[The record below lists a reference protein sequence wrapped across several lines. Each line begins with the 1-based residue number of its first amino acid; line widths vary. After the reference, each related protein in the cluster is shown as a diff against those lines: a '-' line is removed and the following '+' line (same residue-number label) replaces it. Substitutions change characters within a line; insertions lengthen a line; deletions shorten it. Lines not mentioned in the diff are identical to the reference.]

1 MRLHVQTRPNCRKY
15 YVVKFVIAENSHVFP
30 GGKLCVV
37 KHVENWRDDSAVW
50 SFFFC
55 VLVILRVG
63 IPELFCP
70 AFFGFS
76 MFFCVIHYDPL
87 WHKSCIYRIYIHVS
101 ADMNTQIASSIF
113 LPHFSMLLCLVD
125 GFIDLVFVKGL
136 RGPTGMVC
144 VVRKTSADHAVP
156 CCFHHLRAN
165 KWKQQRSKSSTFN
178 FWVSKNYWDVLT
190 FLNKR
195 GLDYV
200 RKGSSLLPKLKLS
213 DSS

>member
-1 MRLHVQTRPNCRKY
+1 MLKTDVTTVRCDH
-15 YVVKFVIAENSHVFP
+15 SS
-30 GGKLCVV
+30 
-37 KHVENWRDDSAVW
+37 SA
-50 SFFFC
+50 FLLFC
-55 VLVILRVG
+55 VWESRSCFVLRS
-63 IPELFCP
+63 LDFLC
-70 AFFGFS
+70 F
-76 MFFCVIHYDPL
+76 FFCVIHYDPL

>member
-1 MRLHVQTRPNCRKY
+1 MCCKTCWKLTWRQCGVIILLLRSCYSACGNPG
-15 YVVKFVIAENSHVFP
+15 VVLS
-30 GGKLCVV
+30 
-37 KHVENWRDDSAVW
+37 
-50 SFFFC
+50 C
-55 VLVILRVG
+55 VLWIFYV
-63 IPELFCP
+63 
-70 AFFGFS
+70 
-76 MFFCVIHYDPL
+76 FFCVIHYDPL